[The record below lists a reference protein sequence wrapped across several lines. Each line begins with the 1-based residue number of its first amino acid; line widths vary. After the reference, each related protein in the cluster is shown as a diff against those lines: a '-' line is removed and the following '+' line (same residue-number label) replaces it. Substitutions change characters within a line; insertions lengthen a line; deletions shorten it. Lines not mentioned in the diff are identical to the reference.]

1 MASPV
6 PLPLRLL
13 LIPAFAFGVFLAYAY
28 GLAFFDSVIPRPQD
42 RSLVFAALL
51 AEGFAA
57 AALVSLVF
65 SYPLAFVYGRP
76 AALAATAVAL
86 PVLFLRSSELPSFQ
100 QKPFSFLISMYE
112 MFSFALLL
120 IAGAWLAHGHL
131 VRWRRAKERSDAI
144 ERGAA

>member
-86 PVLFLRSSELPSFQ
+86 PVLFLRCV
-100 QKPFSFLISMYE
+100 
-112 MFSFALLL
+112 
-120 IAGAWLAHGHL
+120 IAGESSVDAMVSYILNSVLKKFVKEEGLAKTKVNFG
-131 VRWRRAKERSDAI
+131 
-144 ERGAA
+144 